1 MDLKIVFLNFN
12 FAMIYITHE
21 ILVLVKNH
29 LHYLK
34 DNILECFFKKYN
46 RLLFFL
52 KNNYFS

>member
-1 MDLKIVFLNFN
+1 MDLKIAFLNFN